1 MPKAV
6 RRAESAYFPRN
17 LSDRRGGA
25 LGFGHRREIR
35 LRAGRGTMSS
45 AQALRA
51 LLDEAYAAMRDGEAA
66 EAERRA
72 RAVSALIRAEK
83 ELAELSA
90 AQEQEPE
97 DNAGARAQ
105 LLSWITGLVAA
116 HRAGASDEELERL
129 ASEPPGAGV
138 ELRGE

>member
-1 MPKAV
+1 
-6 RRAESAYFPRN
+6 
-17 LSDRRGGA
+17 
-25 LGFGHRREIR
+25 
-35 LRAGRGTMSS
+35 MSS

-83 ELAELSA
+83 ELAELAA

-97 DNAGARAQ
+97 DNADARAQ

-129 ASEPPGAGV
+129 ASEPPAAGV